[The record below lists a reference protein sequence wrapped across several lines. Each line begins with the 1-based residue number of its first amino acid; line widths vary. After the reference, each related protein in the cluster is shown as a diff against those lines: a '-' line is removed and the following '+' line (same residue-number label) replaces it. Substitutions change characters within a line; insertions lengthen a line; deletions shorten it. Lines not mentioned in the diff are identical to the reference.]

1 MHSAPVLA
9 LHCILVWVP
18 TFASCWCVQVRNC
31 LTLNH
36 GWAWVTSARKAS
48 STCFRNISSESSFM
62 TTYYICAL
70 VALRIMVR
78 RTLMTRS
85 VTVVDDIMFRF
96 VYVYECMYMYT
107 YTTCLLAGIGRASR
121 TSTSMFDVSVTST
134 ARPRRAR
141 LIVSNVTHYYEAHCL
156 ILRRQSQW
164 MGTYWWACLFTG
176 KVHVYCLDLLRSVLV
191 WKFCEK

>member
-9 LHCILVWVP
+9 LHCS
-18 TFASCWCVQVRNC
+18 ASCSSCWCVQVRNC

-85 VTVVDDIMFRF
+85 VPVVDDIMFRF
-96 VYVYECMYMYT
+96 VRVWMCVHVYACVYMYT
-107 YTTCLLAGIGRASR
+107 YTCLLRNRSR
-121 TSTSMFDVSVTST
+121 FKNVDEYVRRFRDVYGSTTTRS
-134 ARPRRAR
+134 
-141 LIVSNVTHYYEAHCL
+141 AH
-156 ILRRQSQW
+156 RKWRH
-164 MGTYWWACLFTG
+164 T
-176 KVHVYCLDLLRSVLV
+176 LLRSTLFDFTSAITVNGNLLMGMLIHR
-191 WKFCEK
+191 KSTCILS